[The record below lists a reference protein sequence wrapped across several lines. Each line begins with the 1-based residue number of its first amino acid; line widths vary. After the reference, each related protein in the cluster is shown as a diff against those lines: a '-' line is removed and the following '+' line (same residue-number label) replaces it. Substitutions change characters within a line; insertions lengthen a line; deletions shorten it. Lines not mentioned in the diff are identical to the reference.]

1 MYNTQGF
8 IGRRVLC
15 LENSS
20 IIGEVKSVLFCAD
33 GKQAFYLALSRD
45 SGATLLPF
53 DKIESAKDA
62 IVINSE
68 AMLSYDYDV
77 DMTALCTLDGKEI
90 YSQTGEQKGT
100 VENVELF
107 ANGKTSKILAG
118 DTGYSPSAFQTFGG
132 VLLLKAAKKRVSK
145 PRIPRDKTDRK
156 VEILAGA
163 PTGEQMQAEEQ
174 PQFNSSTSD
183 VGTAT
188 SELQVEKDDNLKQSH
203 LANFQ
208 IEPAEVKPPAFIE
221 QGSPL
226 FSQDALEKIVGKEVV
241 FEDGDEKTPARII
254 TDYDFLLGRTLL
266 RDLFTYANTLIA
278 RAGTIVSKELVET
291 SARHGKLVEL
301 TLNSSYK

>member
-1 MYNTQGF
+1 MYNTQNF
-8 IGRRVLC
+8 IGRKVLC

-33 GKQAFYLALSRD
+33 GKQAIYLALSRE

-53 DKIESAKDA
+53 DKVESAKDA
-62 IVINSE
+62 IVINTE
-68 AMLSYDYDV
+68 AVLCYDYDV
-77 DMTALCTLDGKEI
+77 DMTALCSLDGKEI
-90 YSQTGEQKGT
+90 YTQAGEQKGV

-107 ANGKTSKILAG
+107 ANGKTSKLLAG
-118 DTGYSPSAFQTFGG
+118 DSGYSPSAFQAFGD

-145 PRIPRDKTDRK
+145 PRIPRDKTNRK
-156 VEILAGA
+156 VEIFASLT
-163 PTGEQMQAEEQ
+163 TGEPSQSNEKAFADSL
-174 PQFNSSTSD
+174 PSD
-183 VGTAT
+183 AKTAL
-188 SELQVEKDDNLKQSH
+188 SAQVEKEYDLKEYAQP
-203 LANFQ
+203 NFQ
-208 IEPAEVKPPAFIE
+208 IEPAEPKPPAFIE

-254 TDYDFLLGRTLL
+254 SDYDFLLGRTLL

-291 SARHGKLVEL
+291 ASRHGKLVEL